1 MAEWSKLFIET
12 ADKFGKTMRVVD
24 SMKAWIMDA
33 GFEDVSEVRF
43 KLPVGSWKGWAMFL
57 LTHVLGWKYEEVM
70 VLVAKFKE
78 ALRDRK
84 THAYYDVCVAFL
96 PPTENC
102 SY

>member
-24 SMKAWIMDA
+24 SMKGWIMDA
-33 GFEDVSEVRF
+33 GFEDVRE
-43 KLPVGSWKGWAMFL
+43 
-57 LTHVLGWKYEEVM
+57 WKYEEVM

-84 THAYYDVCVAFL
+84 THAYYDVCVAVL
-96 PPTENC
+96 PPTGNC